1 MHRDVVTH
9 VAVSSAD
16 FFMTGS
22 CDGKFTPL
30 LPLAELDFF
39 FEEIIFVEL
48 SVLLFAEA
56 DHRLCPDNPA
66 GHLKFWKKKGLGI
79 EFVKHFRSHLGP
91 IKGLTVSP
99 SS

>member
-1 MHRDVVTH
+1 M
-9 VAVSSAD
+9 VSSLL
-16 FFMTGS
+16 FFLWP
-22 CDGKFTPL
+22 DW
-30 LPLAELDFF
+30 DFF

-56 DHRLCPDNPA
+56 DQRLCPDNPA

-91 IKGLTVSP
+91 IKGLAVSP